1 VLAALLRATL
11 TSTVLVVLY
20 FRLPFTGVVEASTVV
35 LLVVG
40 LVLRVMLGAVKGG
53 RERRADGSAGFAE
66 SSDQG
71 DAGQVARSYVAKQGS
86 RGPDREVI

>member
-1 VLAALLRATL
+1 VF
-11 TSTVLVVLY
+11 STVGFGDITPVADAARVTTMIQML
-20 FRLPFTGVVEASTVV
+20 GD

-86 RGPDREVI
+86 RGPDREVS

>member
-1 VLAALLRATL
+1 MF
-11 TSTVLVVLY
+11 STVGFGEITPVADAARVTTMIQML
-20 FRLPFTGVVEASTVV
+20 GD

-40 LVLRVMLGAVKGG
+40 LVLRVVLGAVKGG
-53 RERRADGSAGFAE
+53 RERRADGSTGFAE